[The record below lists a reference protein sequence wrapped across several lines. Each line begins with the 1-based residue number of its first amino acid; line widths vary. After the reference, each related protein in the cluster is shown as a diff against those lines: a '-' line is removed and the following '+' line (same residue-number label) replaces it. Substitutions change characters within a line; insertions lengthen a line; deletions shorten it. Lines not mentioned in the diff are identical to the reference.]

1 MTEENTQ
8 DPTGGQTGQ
17 SADPLMD
24 ALKKAQAE
32 ADAKTQQEANESE
45 NMSDSSSESQKLV
58 EDMQK
63 MTEVAQRALA
73 DLANF
78 KRRTEEERA
87 HVIVYANLELIKD
100 LLPVLDNFQRA
111 QTHLPENMNDDTQ
124 NWVNGILQTFKQFQ
138 DALTKRGLTEMKTVG
153 EKFDP
158 HSHEAMLQG
167 PGEKDVVVEELE
179 KGYLL
184 GEKVVRTAKVKV
196 GNGETA

>member
-1 MTEENTQ
+1 MSDDNTQ
-8 DPTGGQTGQ
+8 NNGTQ
-17 SADPLMD
+17 SDPLMD

-32 ADAKTQQEANESE
+32 AESKDQQDESMTE
-45 NMSDSSSESQKLV
+45 NGSDSSSESQKLV

-111 QTHLPENMNDDTQ
+111 QTHLPENLNDDAQ

-138 DALTKRGLTEMKTVG
+138 DALSKRGLTEMKTVG

-167 PGEKDVVVEELE
+167 PGEKDLVVEELE
-179 KGYLL
+179 KGYTL
-184 GEKVVRTAKVKV
+184 GERVVRTAKVKV
-196 GNGETA
+196 GTGENAA